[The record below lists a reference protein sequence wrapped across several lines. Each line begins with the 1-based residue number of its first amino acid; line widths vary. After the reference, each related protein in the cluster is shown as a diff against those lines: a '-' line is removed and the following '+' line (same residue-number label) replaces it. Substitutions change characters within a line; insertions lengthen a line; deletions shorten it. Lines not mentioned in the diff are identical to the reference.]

1 MKPAKVLIIEPNR
14 DTLETIKAHMIRGGF
29 EPICAYS
36 GREGIALFLEHS
48 PQAIILRDVMS
59 GLSGWD
65 TAHRIREMSDVPIL
79 FISDRRDRVSM
90 ERALSLGDDYM
101 PQPWNWERL
110 SAKLSAVFKRYS
122 AEHTQTLMYDDGHLK
137 VDLARRH
144 VTKGAETIS
153 LTDTEFKLLSF
164 FIRKAN
170 QVLKY
175 DELLE
180 HILGHTYA
188 KAKSHV
194 SRYVGYLRKKLEDD
208 PANPTYFWTER
219 GVGYSFKSRQ
229 PPADVDTK

>member
-1 MKPAKVLIIEPNR
+1 MTSAKVIIIDP
-14 DTLETIKAHMIRGGF
+14 DLDVLETAKSHMTRGGF
-29 EPICAYS
+29 EALGVQS
-36 GREGIALFLEHS
+36 GKEGIALFLESS
-48 PQAIILRDVMS
+48 PQAIILRDVMP

-65 TAHRIREMSDVPIL
+65 IAQRVREMSDIPIL
-79 FISDRRDRVSM
+79 FISERRDRASM

-110 SAKLSAVFKRYS
+110 LAKLTALLKRYS
-122 AEHTQTLMYDDGHLK
+122 AEHKNTLLYNDGHLK

-144 VTKGAETIS
+144 VSKDRETIY
-153 LTDTEFKLLSF
+153 LTDTEFKLLSY

-180 HILGHTYA
+180 YILGHTYA

-208 PANPTYFWTER
+208 PAHPSYFYTER
-219 GVGYSFKSRQ
+219 GVGYSFRSR
-229 PPADVDTK
+229 PSVNEDDD